1 MKATFSIILNKEH
14 RNALHKTELWFKDVD
29 ISVIP
34 SVGWTY
40 QYKDN
45 GESYYGK
52 ITKIEVFKN
61 PSKNEEI
68 LYIDINEY

>member
-52 ITKIEVFKN
+52 I
-61 PSKNEEI
+61 SKLKYSKTLQKMRKFFI
-68 LYIDINEY
+68 